1 MSYPACYDSTARIAQ
16 SASSKYGDAHYFI
29 VHNTNTWRVNLTSVK
44 STINDNLRL
53 PEHVRDILNASPK
66 VSLARDRDHLIS
78 LSLGGD
84 GHSEYE
90 VSYEIAGIGN
100 ITEANVVRVRNG
112 IAVNF
117 EDPYMRRRDPNSM
130 FIADELPT
138 DKVRLEENFDF
149 SFDQLRKDVF
159 TWLKNRELVVVAF
172 KAGGNEFGYDAL
184 LVAPA
189 NAAFFAAAL
198 ADLQYMIPANDIPE
212 DFSPY
217 ATLFLAPPFRHTH
230 CKGNQVVIH
239 DRQTDGHEIF
249 ALNLYPG
256 PSAKKGIYAVLLNIG
271 EKEQWLTA
279 HGSSVQAITP
289 YDNVLTIMHEGASG
303 SGKSEMLEYAH
314 READGRLLVGT
325 NTVSKEQ
332 QFLSLE
338 QACTLQPVTDD
349 MALCHPGIQT
359 GTGKLA
365 VVDAED
371 AWFVRVDHIS
381 TYGVDPY
388 LESLCTHPPVP
399 IMFLNI
405 FAVPDATCLIWEAT
419 EDAPG
424 IKCPNPR
431 VILPRNIVPNVVKES
446 VEIDVRS
453 FGIRQPACT
462 AETPTYGIAG
472 MLHYLPPALGWLWRM
487 VAPRGHANPSIL
499 GGNDTMESEG
509 VGSYWPFATGRRVD
523 QANLI
528 LEQILA
534 TPRTRFTLSPN
545 QHIGAWKT
553 GFMAQWLVREYL
565 ARRSGAHFREDQL
578 IPSRCPLLGYTL
590 KELKI
595 EGSQISNWFTQ
606 VDTQPEVGTKGYDAG
621 AEILENFFKQ
631 ELSDYRASTD
641 LHPIGLAIIEC
652 CMQGGSVEDY
662 EHILPIT

>member
-1 MSYPACYDSTARIAQ
+1 MA
-16 SASSKYGDAHYFI
+16 
-29 VHNTNTWRVNLTSVK
+29 LVK
-44 STINDNLRL
+44 SPLNDNLLL
-53 PEHVRDILNASPK
+53 PEHVQDVLTASPK
-66 VSLARDRDHLIS
+66 VSLAKDRNHLIA

-84 GHSEYE
+84 QRSQYE
-90 VSYEIAGIGN
+90 VSYEVPGIGKVV
-100 ITEANVVRVRNG
+100 EADVIRVRNG

-117 EDPYMRRRDPNSM
+117 EEPYMRRRDPNSM

-138 DKVRLEENFDF
+138 DKTHLEEHFDF
-149 SFDQLRKDVF
+149 SFKQLREDVF
-159 TWLKNRELVVVAF
+159 NWLKRRELVVVAF
-172 KAGGNEFGYDAL
+172 KAGGEQFGYDAL
-184 LVAPA
+184 LIAPA
-189 NAAFFAAAL
+189 NASFFAAAL
-198 ADLQYMIPANDIPE
+198 ADLQCIIPANEIPD
-212 DFSPY
+212 DFNPY

-230 CKGNQVVIH
+230 CKGKQVVIH
-239 DRQTDGHEIF
+239 DRKADSHEIF

-271 EKEQWLTA
+271 EEENWITA

-325 NTVSKEQ
+325 NTLSDEQ
-332 QFLSLE
+332 RFLSLE
-338 QACTLQPVTDD
+338 QACTLHPVTDD

-365 VVDAED
+365 VTDAED

-388 LESLCTHPPVP
+388 LERLCTNPPVP

-419 EDAPG
+419 EDEPG
-424 IKCPNPR
+424 VKCPNPR
-431 VILPRNIVPNVVKES
+431 VILPRTIVPNVVRES

-453 FGIRQPACT
+453 FGIRQPPCT
-462 AETPTYGIAG
+462 AEHPTYGIAG

-499 GGNDTMESEG
+499 DGGDVMESEG

-523 QANLI
+523 QANLL
-528 LEQILA
+528 LEQILG

-545 QHIGAWKT
+545 QYIGAWKT

-578 IPSRCPLLGYTL
+578 IEARCPLLGYTL

-595 EGSQISNWFTQ
+595 EGTQISNWFTQ

-621 AEILENFFKQ
+621 AEMLNSFFKR
-631 ELSDYRASTD
+631 ELSSYRTNID
-641 LHPIGLAIIEC
+641 INPIGLQIIDC
-652 CMQGGSVEDY
+652 CMQDGSVEDY
-662 EHILPIT
+662 ENILPIT